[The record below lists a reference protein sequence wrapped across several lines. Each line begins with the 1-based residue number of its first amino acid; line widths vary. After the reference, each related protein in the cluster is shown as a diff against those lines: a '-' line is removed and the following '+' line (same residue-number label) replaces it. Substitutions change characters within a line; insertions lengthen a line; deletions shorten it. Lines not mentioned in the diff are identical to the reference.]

1 MIRAILQIGNPALRQ
16 VADPVD
22 VDQIQSDEI
31 QALIDDLIETMRD
44 ANGAGLASTQ
54 IAIHKR
60 ICVIEVKKNPRYPYK
75 PDIPLTVLINPK
87 VTFLTED
94 RINVFEGCLSVPN
107 MRGKVD
113 RCPEIQIEGYDREGN
128 NVSFISKGISA
139 GTFQHELDHLD
150 GLIYTDRMADSS
162 SLTTIEEFAEHYEDG
177 FKQQV
182 ISIVDLYGSW

>member
-1 MIRAILQIGNPALRQ
+1 
-16 VADPVD
+16 
-22 VDQIQSDEI
+22 
-31 QALIDDLIETMRD
+31 
-44 ANGAGLASTQ
+44 
-54 IAIHKR
+54 
-60 ICVIEVKKNPRYPYK
+60 
-75 PDIPLTVLINPK
+75 
-87 VTFLTED
+87 
-94 RINVFEGCLSVPN
+94 

-128 NVSFISKGISA
+128 NISFISKGISA

-182 ISIVDLYGSW
+182 ISIVDLYGS